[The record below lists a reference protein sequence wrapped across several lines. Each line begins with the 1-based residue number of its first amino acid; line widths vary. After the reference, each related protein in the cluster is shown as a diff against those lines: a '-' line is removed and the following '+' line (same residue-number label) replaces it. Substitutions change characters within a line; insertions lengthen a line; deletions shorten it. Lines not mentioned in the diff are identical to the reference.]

1 MKEMF
6 ALVFVACFSTSL
18 YAQAGPQQS
27 NSGLRPLT
35 QKGNKNVL
43 TPQISSPKLVMAIK
57 VAATEF
63 LPAKKRKKA
72 NHLLIKLRKRNHQ
85 KIKILNQK
93 KKKKKKRK
101 KQKAKLFF

>member
-1 MKEMF
+1 MKSERQEESYMKEMF

-72 NHLLIKLRKRNHQ
+72 KNK
-85 KIKILNQK
+85 
-93 KKKKKKRK
+93 
-101 KQKAKLFF
+101 